1 MYRFLKVT
9 IDIGFKRFTYYLND
23 DNYDIS
29 ENHNENLET
38 ALYYLKHIVGHK
50 SWAFE
55 YDCEIITQNHV
66 DYNIAIKSYI
76 EELIQ
81 EKNRIEKSLYR
92 INEKLDKLL

>member
-9 IDIGFKRFTYYLND
+9 INIGFKTYTYYLNGE
-23 DNYDIS
+23 NHDIS

-66 DYNIAIKSYI
+66 EVS
-76 EELIQ
+76 
-81 EKNRIEKSLYR
+81 R
-92 INEKLDKLL
+92 LLLQL